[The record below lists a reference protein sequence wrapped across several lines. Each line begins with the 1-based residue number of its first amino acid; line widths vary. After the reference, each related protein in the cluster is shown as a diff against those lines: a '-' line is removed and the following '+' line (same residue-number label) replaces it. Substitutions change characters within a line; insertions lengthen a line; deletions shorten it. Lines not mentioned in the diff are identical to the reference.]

1 MAAGDRLNVKEY
13 YPLYLIKETEKWN
26 FPARYFKLVG
36 VDWVFIESDWK
47 KLLDVGRLVIIQ
59 NKDFGV

>member
-1 MAAGDRLNVKEY
+1 MAAEDRLNVKEY

-36 VDWVFIESDWK
+36 VNWVFIESDWK
-47 KLLDVGRLVIIQ
+47 KLLDVGR
-59 NKDFGV
+59 